1 MTLIRTCLLAAACL
15 LPALASAQWQ
25 WVDNQGRRVFSDRSP
40 PPEVPAKNILRQ
52 PGGAPPPQAGVAEAT
67 PAAAVAAA
75 SPPAATA
82 SGALKP
88 AGRDA
93 QLEERR
99 KQAEATEVQKK
110 KAQEEAVAATRQE
123 NCKLATR
130 AKKTLDA
137 GVRVVQTNDKG
148 EREILDDRQR
158 ATEVKRLDA
167 VIAQD
172 CVPAA
177 Q

>member
-15 LPALASAQWQ
+15 LPAIVSAQWQ

-52 PGGAPPPQAGVAEAT
+52 PGGTPPAQAAVAETT
-67 PAAAVAAA
+67 PTAAVAAA
-75 SPPAATA
+75 SSPVAAT
-82 SGALKP
+82 SSALKP
-88 AGRDA
+88 VGKDA

-99 KQAEATEVQKK
+99 KQAEATEAQKK
-110 KAQEEAVAATRQE
+110 KAQDEALAASRQE
-123 NCKLATR
+123 NCKLAMR
-130 AKKTLDA
+130 AKKTLDS

-148 EREILDDRQR
+148 EREILDDKQR
-158 ATEVKRLDA
+158 AAEAKRLDT

-172 CVPAA
+172 CAPAA